1 MNSFK
6 PISQRK
12 PVLRDS
18 PYPQKH
24 VKLSIEEIVRRA
36 EQLGISYGQF
46 QGRRK

>member
-12 PVLRDS
+12 PVFREDR
-18 PYPQKH
+18 YPPKYI
-24 VKLSIEEIVRRA
+24 KLSIEEIVRCA